1 MPYKIVNGKPKFYP
15 EMVVKQDEKWREQAH
30 KEFYERFGHWYWF
43 TYKKYANY
51 TKSWLEQFDR
61 SNNEQEQNNG

>member
-1 MPYKIVNGKPKFYP
+1 MPYKIVNGEPKFYP
-15 EMVVKQDEKWREQAH
+15 EMVVKQNAKWRKETM
-30 KEFYERFGHWYWF
+30 KEFHSLYGHWYWF

-61 SNNEQEQNNG
+61 SNNDKK